1 MGAPKRN
8 RRKHNRPKEMW
19 DLERIKSSNALIDH
33 YGLKNMKELWKAQ
46 TEIGRIRRNA
56 RLLLSGGQGSEN
68 IKGTMFAM
76 LERIGLAKA
85 GATVDDLLDL
95 KENSMLERRLQTIV
109 FRKGL
114 AKTVKQARQLTVH
127 GFIAINGKKVNKPS
141 YIVDVKEE
149 AGIAY
154 YKPIDVM
161 TAKAP
166 KAEAAEAPAPTV
178 TATAAPAAP
187 AEPKKEEAKKSE

>member
-1 MGAPKRN
+1 
-8 RRKHNRPKEMW
+8 MW
-19 DLERIKSSNALIDH
+19 DLERIKSSNALVDH

-76 LERIGLAKA
+76 LERIGLAKP

-141 YIVDVKEE
+141 YIVDVKDE

-161 TAKAP
+161 TAKTP

-178 TATAAPAAP
+178 TATAAPAAAAP
-187 AEPKKEEAKKSE
+187 VKVEAKKSE

>member
-19 DLERIKSSNALIDH
+19 DLERIKSSNALVDH

-76 LERIGLAKA
+76 LERIGLAKP

-141 YIVDVKEE
+141 YIVDVKDE

-161 TAKAP
+161 TAKTP

-178 TATAAPAAP
+178 TATAAPAAAAP
-187 AEPKKEEAKKSE
+187 VKVEAKKSE

>member
-1 MGAPKRN
+1 M
-8 RRKHNRPKEMW
+8 
-19 DLERIKSSNALIDH
+19 
-33 YGLKNMKELWKAQ
+33 
-46 TEIGRIRRNA
+46 
-56 RLLLSGGQGSEN
+56 
-68 IKGTMFAM
+68 
-76 LERIGLAKA
+76 
-85 GATVDDLLDL
+85 
-95 KENSMLERRLQTIV
+95 
-109 FRKGL
+109 

-178 TATAAPAAP
+178 TATAAAAAP
-187 AEPKKEEAKKSE
+187 AAPKKEEAKKSE

>member
-8 RRKHNRPKEMW
+8 RRTYDKPKTMW
-19 DLERIKSSNALIDH
+19 DLERIKSSNALLDS
-33 YGLKNMKELWKAQ
+33 YGLKNMKELWMAQ
-46 TEIGRIRRNA
+46 TEIRRIRRNA
-56 RLLLSGGQGSEN
+56 RLLLSGGAESEN

-85 GATVDDLLDL
+85 GATLDDLLDL
-95 KENSMLERRLQTIV
+95 KENSLLERRLQTIV

-141 YIVDVKEE
+141 YIVDVKDE
-149 AGIAY
+149 GSIAY
-154 YKPIDVM
+154 YKPIDVLSP
-161 TAKAP
+161 KV
-166 KAEAAEAPAPTV
+166 KAEAPVITVAPV
-178 TATAAPAAP
+178 EGTAAPAAAP
-187 AEPKKEEAKKSE
+187 AKAEEKKGE